1 MLSLLFLFSCPA
13 VSGSFGAPQ
22 RAPMDPWTVARQAP
36 LSMEFSRKENW
47 SELTCPPPGNV
58 PHPGIKPV
66 SPALAGGFFTAE
78 PPGKPNDVFNT
89 FNYPIIQS
97 IRNKIYN
104 VYLNI

>member
-1 MLSLLFLFSCPA
+1 MVECVCVCVCVRVHTQLWTESI
-13 VSGSFGAPQ
+13 
-22 RAPMDPWTVARQAP
+22 PWTAARQAP
-36 LSMEFSRKENW
+36 LSMGFSRLEGW
-47 SELTCPPPGNV
+47 SGLPFPSPGDI
-58 PHPGIKPV
+58 PDPGIKPV
-66 SPALAGGFFTAE
+66 SPTLAGGFFTAE